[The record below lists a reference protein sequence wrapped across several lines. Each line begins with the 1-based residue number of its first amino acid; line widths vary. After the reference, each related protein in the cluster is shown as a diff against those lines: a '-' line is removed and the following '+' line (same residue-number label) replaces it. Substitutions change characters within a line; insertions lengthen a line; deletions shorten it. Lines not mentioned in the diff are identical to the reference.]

1 MGSFLDGEKKKVK
14 KFKKKFGGLKKS
26 IIFVPLNKT
35 KILI

>member
-1 MGSFLDGEKKKVK
+1 MGSFLDGEKKIK
-14 KFKKKFGGLKKS
+14 KNKKKFGGLKKS